1 MSNPVETEDLKR
13 VLEEVLGE
21 PLLNVRRQPSAYS
34 STFPIEHLRI
44 AFPDRRAIRVIFKN
58 LGHDAILD
66 VASRVKPGF
75 LYDPRREINVYRYLH
90 PALDLA
96 APKLLGSSGD
106 WLFLEYVPAPELY
119 QIGDFEV
126 WLEAARWLARLHAA
140 RASEPAAARNLVPQ
154 LLEHDASYY
163 DAWRSRA
170 HAFAGSKLDGIVES
184 YSEVMNVL
192 LALPRTL
199 IHGEFYASNVLV
211 QTTEHGV
218 RICPVDW
225 EMSAIGPGI
234 LDVAALAS
242 GKWSRERRLLMAQ
255 AYCAALPEKL
265 RPPNLIAAFECA
277 QLQMALQWLGWSD
290 DWPTYKEHAQDWLAE
305 ALRAHGS
312 VQEAMPA

>member
-1 MSNPVETEDLKR
+1 MNNPVKTEDLTR
-13 VLEEVLGE
+13 VLEEVFGE

-34 STFPIEHLRI
+34 SSFPIEHLQI
-44 AFPDRRAIRVIFKN
+44 AFPDGRAISVIFKN
-58 LGHDAILD
+58 LGRDAILD
-66 VASRVKPGF
+66 GASRVKPGF
-75 LYDPRREINVYRYLH
+75 LYDSRREIDVYRYLH
-90 PALDLA
+90 PALDLG
-96 APKLLGSSGD
+96 APKLHGASGD

-126 WLEAARWLARLHAA
+126 WLEAARWLARLHAS
-140 RASEPAAARNLVPQ
+140 RASEPVAARKLVPQ
-154 LLEHDASYY
+154 LLEHDAAYY

-170 HAFAGSKLDGIVES
+170 HAFAGAKLDRIVES
-184 YSEVMNVL
+184 YPGVMDVL

-211 QTTEHGV
+211 QTTEQGV

-225 EMSAIGPGI
+225 EMAAIGPGI

-242 GKWSRERRLLMAQ
+242 GKWGRERRSMMAQ
-255 AYCAALPEKL
+255 AYCDALPETL

-277 QLQMALQWLGWSD
+277 QLQMALQWLGWSG
-290 DWPTYKEHAQDWLAE
+290 DWPMYKEHAQDWLAE

-312 VQEAMPA
+312 LQEAMLV